1 MKNRYWNELPGR
13 LKHTLTLSRTK
24 VALYAAAVLWTAVIT
39 QLIINR
45 MFQEDIQI
53 TEAFVKSDTEDM
65 QSSLE
70 IAAEYK
76 GDFLS
81 EDAKKNIIYDL
92 ADAIGLVIDDDVTIR
107 EDKTRSEC
115 SYFKQAKK
123 ASTELKVVSVEQK
136 ENTSST
142 VKNYIIV
149 RLNVKEGIQSIDKF
163 KVLLE
168 KSLSDIGVKNQQV
181 TMKYEGSRNGNLT
194 KAKKQEIAR
203 TLVKDLQGEVALE
216 YDEGDL
222 YTVYAYTGMLKEYVQ
237 SMGNKINIQ
246 IAITY
251 NELTNTTKITL
262 ATPMLNDSW

>member
-1 MKNRYWNELPGR
+1 
-13 LKHTLTLSRTK
+13 
-24 VALYAAAVLWTAVIT
+24 LYAAAVLWAAVAT
-39 QLIINR
+39 QLIINHLFR
-45 MFQEDIQI
+45 EDIQI

-81 EDAKKNIIYDL
+81 EESKKNIIYDL
-92 ADAIGLVIDDDVTIR
+92 ADSIGLVIDNDITVL
-107 EDKTRSEC
+107 EDKNRSEC

-136 ENTSST
+136 ENATAK

-168 KSLSDIGVKNQQV
+168 KSLDSIGVKNQQV
-181 TMKYEGSRNGNLT
+181 TMKYEGNRNGNLT
-194 KAKKQEIAR
+194 ASKKQEIAR
-203 TLVKDLQGEVALE
+203 KLVKDLQGEVALE

-237 SMGNKINIQ
+237 SLGNKINIQ

-251 NELTNTTKITL
+251 NELTNMTKITL
-262 ATPMLNDSW
+262 ATPMLNESW